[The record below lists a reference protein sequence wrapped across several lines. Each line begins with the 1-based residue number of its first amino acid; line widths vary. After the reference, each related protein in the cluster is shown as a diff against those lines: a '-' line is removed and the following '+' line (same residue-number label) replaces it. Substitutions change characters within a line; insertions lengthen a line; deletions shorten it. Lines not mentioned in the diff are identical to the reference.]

1 MERRK
6 HIYKLIAIAMLLAL
20 VGCEQLYIADILAV
34 KTVRVLVTEYC
45 KLAPALR
52 EANRERWKENLY
64 PNGIEITC
72 KF

>member
-1 MERRK
+1 MERNK
-6 HIYKLIAIAMLLAL
+6 HLYRIGLFGLLLLL
-20 VGCEQLYIADILAV
+20 VGCEQLYMADILAV

-52 EANRERWKENLY
+52 EVNRERWKENLY